1 MVSPPALAS
10 PAFSE
15 NLSLQHYFLIKPGVM
30 LDVERSLERSHLQA
44 LNIPA
49 NLNNAEIEAGFRNLY
64 PAMTRLVVNRSG
76 GDKSGSCRAVI
87 EFPDHHSAL
96 EAKRWSG
103 VGSVNLWN
111 QNVKILWAQKDQI
124 KGFVRE
130 TNDVKHIV
138 VHNVPEVC
146 DPEDFGRM
154 MHAFVSPIEIIS
166 IRPMKSDYIVE
177 FASTQAAFSILS
189 AFDGKFIGANVLSTE
204 WQRNAT
210 AFADFDFE
218 LRCICLANYWD
229 PPIFIYGRII
239 PITNVQLVSVIIK
252 NNRKNQFVTIFI
264 EMNYEDLV
272 DIHARV
278 CEVLVLYL
286 MESKELP
293 KQNLIFKSSK
303 EYALL
308 VGVVNDLSQVTVTPS
323 TVIMNK
329 SIYMYL
335 EELAALSKMTYTLIA
350 SEMLDEI
357 YAEYKMILKEKNVF
371 HQVICGISSEG
382 NILGCI
388 DPAYRMGKP
397 LKYELD
403 SRQMILALCDQES
416 MSNFY
421 QKYMPMLHAFPKL
434 TAPKHFKVDK
444 VQLIP
449 LINAQRPDVH
459 YTFRPFIEYNQVD
472 SFSRIKDISH
482 ALGLDQIVASLP
494 DLSHELP
501 APAAP
506 PVEPLPRPRLGVF
519 EAFSEATG
527 PGEGAAKGPFDFN
540 CFMGALP
547 K

>member
-1 MVSPPALAS
+1 
-10 PAFSE
+10 
-15 NLSLQHYFLIKPGVM
+15 M

-49 NLNNAEIEAGFRNLY
+49 SLTNAEIELGFRNLY
-64 PAMTRLVVNRSG
+64 PDMTRLVVNRSG
-76 GDKSGSCRAVI
+76 GGKSASCKAVI
-87 EFPDHHSAL
+87 EFPDHHTAL

-124 KGFVRE
+124 KGFVRDSNE
-130 TNDVKHIV
+130 VKHIV

-146 DPEDFGRM
+146 DPEEFGRM
-154 MHAFVSPIEIIS
+154 MHMYVSPIEIIS
-166 IRPMKSDYIVE
+166 IRPMKTDYVIE
-177 FASTQAAFSILS
+177 FASTHAAFSVLN
-189 AFDGKFIGANVLSTE
+189 AFNKKFIGANELSTE
-204 WQRNAT
+204 WQRNPT

-229 PPIFIYGRII
+229 PPIFIYGRIV
-239 PITNVQLVSVIIK
+239 PITSVQLVSVIIK
-252 NNRKNQFVTIFI
+252 NNRKNQFVTVLL
-264 EMNYEDLV
+264 EMNYDGLV

-293 KQNLIFKSSK
+293 KQNLIFKCSK

-308 VGVVNDLSQVTVTPS
+308 VGVVNDLSLATVTPS
-323 TVIMNK
+323 TIIMNK

-335 EELAALSKMTYTLIA
+335 EDLAALSKMSYTLIA

-357 YAEYKMILKEKNVF
+357 YSEYKMILKEKNVF
-371 HQVICGISSEG
+371 HQIICGINCDG

-403 SRQMILALCDQES
+403 SRQMILALCDQVS

-421 QKYMPMLHAFPKL
+421 QKCMPVLECFPKQ
-434 TAPKHFKVDK
+434 TAPKHFKIDK

-449 LINAQRPDVH
+449 LINAQRREVH

-472 SFSRIKDISH
+472 SFSRLKDISH
-482 ALGLDQIVASLP
+482 ALGLDKIVASLP
-494 DLSHELP
+494 DPSNELP
-501 APAAP
+501 QAFQVPAAFQVP
-506 PVEPLPRPRLGVF
+506 PPAFQKKPSPFKKPPSPKPLLKPRLSVF
-519 EAFSEATG
+519 EAFSPATG
-527 PGEGAAKGPFDFN
+527 PAEGAANSSFDFN
-540 CFMGALP
+540 CFLGTLP